1 MHLIILAGKEGN
13 RFQMKY
19 FCVFIIA
26 LAINNFCYGQET
38 PRTTQYVFN
47 NYLLNPALSG
57 IDSYVDL
64 KLGYRKQWSGLEG
77 APSTQYITLSAPLG
91 EEFVRKSVNSFSSK
105 GYNPLSRSFVNTYT
119 AAEPHHGIGLIAMT
133 DKAGLIR
140 QSNVNLTYAYHLGLS
155 NEVNLA
161 VGLAAGVNFLSF
173 NATNIIAENLSD
185 PLFGADYNNRFR
197 PDIGAGLW
205 LYSPRFFIGASA
217 KQLLGRRTVIENNSS
232 IALAYQSTTIY
243 GTAGY
248 KIFLD
253 EDIAM
258 IPSVLA
264 SYHPNSPAAV
274 DANLKLAYQDKF
286 WLGTSYRNND
296 SFSMLAGFNVAS
308 FVNLSYSYDINTSAL
323 RSVNNGTHEIVLGF
337 LLNNKYEVKCS
348 TRQF

>member
-1 MHLIILAGKEGN
+1 MKFFCLFILS
-13 RFQMKY
+13 
-19 FCVFIIA
+19 FITYTA
-26 LAINNFCYGQET
+26 VVGQET
-38 PRTTQYVFN
+38 PRSTQYVFN

-64 KLGYRKQWSGLEG
+64 KLGYRKQWSGLDG
-77 APSTQYITLSAPLG
+77 APSTQYLSLSAPLG
-91 EEFVRKSVNSFSSK
+91 EEFVRGSINSFSSR

-119 AAEPHHGIGLIAMT
+119 AAEPHHGIGLVAMT

-140 QSNVNLTYAYHLGLS
+140 QSNINFTYAYHLGLT
-155 NEVNLA
+155 NEINLA
-161 VGLAAGVNFLSF
+161 VGASAGVNFLSF
-173 NATNIIAENLSD
+173 NATDVRAESTND
-185 PLFGADYNNRFR
+185 PLFAADYNNRFR
-197 PDIGAGLW
+197 PDVGVGLW

-217 KQLLGRRTVIENNSS
+217 KQLLGTRSVIEDSKS
-232 IALAYQSTTIY
+232 ISLPYQSTSVY
-243 GTAGY
+243 ATAGY

-258 IPSVLA
+258 IPSFLA
-264 SYHPNSPAAV
+264 SYRPNSPAAI

-296 SFSMLAGFNVAS
+296 SFSILAGFGVAS
-308 FVNLSYSYDINTSAL
+308 FVNLSYSYDVNTSAL